1 MHACYIRSQ
10 VEMDVGAYIFETRRG
25 CLPAETNETAA
36 LMWSPMRI
44 TPHVLG
50 GLSLVALVA
59 AAQIGCGAEGVEDEM
74 TSADLA
80 STPIEAG
87 PGEGES
93 VTLPPS
99 NPPKP
104 QPKEEDGGPA
114 DTDAGTGGDAGGG
127 NTGGGNTGG
136 GNTGTG
142 TSCAATNTCMGA
154 TDLGMVSG
162 DQGAD
167 VKSSQGTGS
176 KWFTVRVTEDD
187 NSAFGAKLWM
197 KATLTSPPGSNYDLY
212 VYVPGS
218 DTRECSAVTKSSTT
232 SATTDTAGV
241 EFGEGGTFSNG
252 SSDDRTVTVEVRHVS
267 GTCSATDQWTLTI
280 NGNQK

>member
-1 MHACYIRSQ
+1 MLH
-10 VEMDVGAYIFETRRG
+10 
-25 CLPAETNETAA
+25 ETNGTVA
-36 LMWSPMRI
+36 LVWSAMRI

-50 GLSLVALVA
+50 GLSLVGLGALVVSISSGCA
-59 AAQIGCGAEGVEDEM
+59 ASGVEDENS
-74 TSADLA
+74 TSNLA
-80 STPIEAG
+80 TAPLDAG
-87 PGEGES
+87 AEEGES

-99 NPPKP
+99 NPPKE
-104 QPKEEDGGPA
+104 QPKEEDAGGGD

-127 NTGGGNTGG
+127 NTGGNNG
-136 GNTGTG
+136 GNNGGGTG
-142 TSCAATNTCMGA
+142 TSCTASNTCMGA
-154 TDLGMVSG
+154 ADLGIVSG
-162 DQGAD
+162 DTGAD

-176 KWFTVRVTEDD
+176 KWLTVRVTEDD
-187 NSAFGAKLWM
+187 SSISPMKLWM
-197 KATLTSPPGSNYDLY
+197 KATLTSPPGANYDLY

-218 DTRECSAVTKSSTT
+218 DTRECSAVTKSSTS

-267 GTCSATDQWTLTI
+267 GPCSASDQWTLTI

>member
-1 MHACYIRSQ
+1 
-10 VEMDVGAYIFETRRG
+10 MDVGAYIFETRRG
-25 CLPAETNETAA
+25 RLPAETNGTAA
-36 LMWSPMRI
+36 LMWSAMRI

-50 GLSLVALVA
+50 GLSLVAVA
-59 AAQIGCGAEGVEDEM
+59 AYLQIGCGAEGVEDEM
-74 TSADLA
+74 TSTDLA
-80 STPIEAG
+80 STPIEG
-87 PGEGES
+87 GTDEGES

-99 NPPKP
+99 NPPKDP
-104 QPKEEDGGPA
+104 PPA
-114 DTDAGTGGDAGGG
+114 DDDAGTGDPDAGTGGDAGG
-127 NTGGGNTGG
+127 NTGGNNGGNNGG
-136 GNTGTG
+136 GTGTG

-154 TDLGMVSG
+154 ADLGMVSG

-197 KATLTSPPGSNYDLY
+197 KATLTSPPGANYDLY

-218 DTRECSAVTKSSTT
+218 DTRECSAVSKSSTL
-232 SATTDTAGV
+232 SSTTDTAGV

-267 GTCSATDQWTLTI
+267 GPCSATDQWTLTI

>member
-1 MHACYIRSQ
+1 
-10 VEMDVGAYIFETRRG
+10 
-25 CLPAETNETAA
+25 
-36 LMWSPMRI
+36 MRI
-44 TPHVLG
+44 TPHVVG
-50 GLSLVALVA
+50 AVSLVALVA

-74 TSADLA
+74 TSSDLA

-99 NPPKP
+99 NPPKE
-104 QPKEEDGGPA
+104 QPKEETDAGSG
-114 DTDAGTGGDAGGG
+114 DAGTGGDAG

-136 GNTGTG
+136 GNTGGTG
-142 TSCAATNTCMGA
+142 VSCTAPNTCMGA
-154 TDLGMVSG
+154 TNLGMVSG
-162 DQGAD
+162 DEGAD
-167 VKSSQGTGS
+167 TQSATGTGS

-187 NSAFGAKLWM
+187 SSTFGTKLQM

-218 DTRECSAVTKSSTT
+218 DTRECSTVSKSSTS
-232 SATTDTAGV
+232 SASTDTAGV

-267 GTCSATDQWTLTI
+267 GTCSASDQWTLTI

>member
-1 MHACYIRSQ
+1 MR
-10 VEMDVGAYIFETRRG
+10 D
-25 CLPAETNETAA
+25 ETNETVA

-50 GLSLVALVA
+50 GLSLVALA
-59 AAQIGCGAEGVEDEM
+59 AYACMSTGCAASGVEDESS
-74 TSADLA
+74 TSNLA
-80 STPIEAG
+80 TAPIEAG
-87 PGEGES
+87 TEEGES

-99 NPPKP
+99 NPPKE
-104 QPKEEDGGPA
+104 QPKEEDAGGGG

-127 NTGGGNTGG
+127 NNGGNG
-136 GNTGTG
+136 GNNGGTG
-142 TSCAATNTCMGA
+142 TTCTASNTCMGA

-162 DQGAD
+162 DTGAD
-167 VKSSQGTGS
+167 VKTSQGTGS

-187 NSAFGAKLWM
+187 SSAFGAKLWM
-197 KATLTSPPGSNYDLY
+197 KATLTSPPGANYDLY

-241 EFGEGGTFSNG
+241 EFGEGGTLSNG

-267 GTCSATDQWTLTI
+267 GPCSASDQWTLSV